1 MKVSRALKPL
11 IGSVMLLAFTGLA
24 DSVQSEPL
32 RLGHS
37 HWVGYGP
44 FFVAE
49 EKGYFDEEGVDVE
62 LVTLDNPKVRFAA
75 LVAGKIDALATTID
89 TMPLYLKPDVAM
101 QYLFCLDDSTGGDG
115 IVANKEIESVE
126 DLKGKKVA
134 FNEGTT
140 SDFFLNYVLRQN
152 DLSVDNLEGV
162 NMTQSDAG
170 SAFMT
175 KRVDAAVT
183 WEPWLSRAKQSEH
196 GHVLI
201 DSSATPGIIT
211 DCVMAKTETVDARLD
226 EFKAMYRAW
235 NRAIEFVNANPEEA
249 NVIMAK
255 GVGGWLEDP
264 EVFAETLEGVTFF
277 DQARNEQFFGSS
289 DDPGKIYDTLGAALD
304 IWSDLD
310 RLQVSPE
317 KSELIVHEVVAR

>member
-1 MKVSRALKPL
+1 MTIRRMLAGLLGSALLLVALGAP
-11 IGSVMLLAFTGLA
+11 GSAQA
-24 DSVQSEPL
+24 AAL

-75 LVAGKIDALATTID
+75 LTAGKIDALATTID
-89 TMPLYLKPDVAM
+89 TMPLYLKPDFRM

-115 IVANKEIESVE
+115 IVANKDIKTVE

-140 SDFFLNYVLRQN
+140 SDFYVNYVLRQAGLGIDDVN
-152 DLSVDNLEGV
+152 GV

-183 WEPWLSRAKQSEH
+183 WEPWLTRAKQSEH
-196 GHVLI
+196 GHVLV
-201 DSSATPGIIT
+201 DSSSSPGLIT
-211 DCVMAKTETVDARLD
+211 DCVMATTETAGERMA
-226 EFKAMYRAW
+226 EFQAMYRAW
-235 NRAIEFVNANPEEA
+235 NRAIEFVRAHPKDA
-249 NVIMAK
+249 NVIMAE

-264 EVFAETLEGVTFF
+264 EVFAETLEGVTFY
-277 DQARNEQFFGSS
+277 DKARNDDFFGTP
-289 DDPGKIYDTLGAALD
+289 DNPGDIYDTLGAALD
-304 IWSDLD
+304 IWSDLG
-310 RLQVSPE
+310 RLQVSVS
-317 KSELIVHEVVAR
+317 KTELVNHKVVAQ

>member
-1 MKVSRALKPL
+1 MKVCRALKTL
-11 IGSVMLLAFTGLA
+11 MGSVLLLAVAGLA
-24 DSVQSEPL
+24 DSAQTQPL

-62 LVTLDNPKVRFAA
+62 LVTLDNPKVRFSA

-89 TMPLYLKPDVAM
+89 TMPLYLKPDVTM
-101 QYLFCLDDSTGGDG
+101 EYLFCLDDSTGGDG
-115 IVANKEIESVE
+115 IVANEEIGSVE

-152 DLSVDNLEGV
+152 GLAVEDLNGV

-183 WEPWLSRAKQSEH
+183 WEPWLTRAKQSEH

-211 DCVMAKTETVDARLD
+211 DCVMAKTETANERLD

-235 NRAIEFVNANPEEA
+235 NRAIAFVKDNPKEA
-249 NVIMAK
+249 NVIMAE

-264 EVFAETLEGVTFF
+264 EVFAETLKGVTFF
-277 DQARNEQFFGSS
+277 DQARNEAFFGSP
-289 DDPGKIYDTLGAALD
+289 DDPGKIYETLGAALD
-304 IWSDLD
+304 IWSDLG
-310 RLQVSPE
+310 RLQVSPTE
-317 KSELIVHEVVAR
+317 TELIVHEVVAQ

>member
-1 MKVSRALKPL
+1 MKVLKTL
-11 IGSVMLLAFTGLA
+11 MGSAMLAAAAGLA
-24 DSVQSEPL
+24 ASAPAEPL

-49 EKGYFDEEGVDVE
+49 EQGYFDEEGVDVE

-75 LVAGKIDALATTID
+75 LISGKIDALATTVD
-89 TMPLYLKPDVAM
+89 TMPLYLKSDVRM

-115 IVANKEIESVE
+115 IVANKEIQSIE
-126 DLKGKKVA
+126 DLKGKEVA

-152 DLSVDNLEGV
+152 GISVEELKGV

-175 KRVDAAVT
+175 QRVDAAVT

-201 DSSATPGIIT
+201 DSTATPGVIT
-211 DCVMAKTETVDARLD
+211 DCVMAKTETASARLD

-235 NRAIEFVNANPEEA
+235 NRAIGFVRDNPEEA
-249 NVIMAK
+249 NVIMAE

-277 DQARNEQFFGSS
+277 DQARNESFFGSP
-289 DDPGKIYDTLGAALD
+289 DEPGTIYDTLGAALE

-310 RLQVSPE
+310 RLQVEPSPT
-317 KSELIVHEVVAR
+317 ELIVHEVVAP

>member
-1 MKVSRALKPL
+1 MKVRRALKTL
-11 IGSVMLLAFTGLA
+11 IGSALLFAVAGVT
-24 DSVQSEPL
+24 DSAQAEPL

-62 LVTLDNPKVRFAA
+62 LVTLDNPKVRFSA
-75 LVAGKIDALATTID
+75 LIAGKIDALATTID
-89 TMPLYLKPDVAM
+89 TMPLYLKPDVTM

-115 IVANKEIESVE
+115 IVANKGIQSIQ

-140 SDFFLNYVLRQN
+140 SDFFLNYVLREHG
-152 DLSVDNLEGV
+152 LSVDDIEGV

-183 WEPWLSRAKQSEH
+183 WEPWLTRAKQSEH

-211 DCVMAKTETVDARLD
+211 DCVMAKTEAVEKRLD

-235 NRAIEFVNANPEEA
+235 NRAIEFVKENPKEA
-249 NVIMAK
+249 NIIMAK

-277 DQARNEQFFGSS
+277 DQARNEAFFGTPES
-289 DDPGKIYDTLGAALD
+289 PGKIYETLGAALE

-310 RLQVSPE
+310 RLQVSPT
-317 KSELIVHEVVAR
+317 KTELIVHEVVAQ

>member
-1 MKVSRALKPL
+1 MKVYRVLRTLMGPAL
-11 IGSVMLLAFTGLA
+11 VLAFAGLA
-24 DSVQSEPL
+24 QPAQSEPL

-62 LVTLDNPKVRFAA
+62 LVTLDNPKVRFSA
-75 LVAGKIDALATTID
+75 LVGGKIDALATTID
-89 TMPLYLKPDVAM
+89 TMPLYLKPDVTM

-115 IVANKEIESVE
+115 IVANTEIESVA
-126 DLKGKKVA
+126 DLQGKKVA

-140 SDFFLNYVLRQN
+140 SDFFLNYVLRQSGLGVE
-152 DLSVDNLEGV
+152 DLNGV

-183 WEPWLSRAKQSEH
+183 WEPWLTRAKQSEH

-211 DCVMAKTETVDARLD
+211 DCVMAKTETARERFD

-235 NRAIEFVNANPEEA
+235 NRAIEFVQANPREA

-277 DQARNEQFFGSS
+277 DQARNEAFFGSP
-289 DDPGKIYDTLGAALD
+289 DDPGKIYETLGAALE
-304 IWSDLD
+304 IWSDLG
-310 RLQVSPE
+310 RLQVSPSE
-317 KSELIVHEVVAR
+317 TELIVHEVVAP